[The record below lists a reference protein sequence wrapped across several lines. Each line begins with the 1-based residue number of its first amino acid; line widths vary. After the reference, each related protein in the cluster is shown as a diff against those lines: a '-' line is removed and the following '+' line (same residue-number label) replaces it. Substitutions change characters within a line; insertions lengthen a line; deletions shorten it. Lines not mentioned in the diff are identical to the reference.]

1 MLESKLCSKMGRKV
15 YIVQLLEIDVEK
27 GQTAFDKE
35 SWLNIFFT
43 FKKVGNNGDG
53 EGLT

>member
-1 MLESKLCSKMGRKV
+1 MGRKV

-35 SWLNIFFT
+35 S
-43 FKKVGNNGDG
+43 
-53 EGLT
+53 